1 MTQRH
6 PLSTLIDFLRDTSSR
21 TGRTTSSR
29 PTPTEP
35 TSNSATVNSAPGPK
49 NPFTNEPYQDAIK
62 AATQEIRKARDEWD
76 RAPGYSR
83 LNQDAEPV
91 PDFPC
96 QSEMAQ
102 AAGLPQDH
110 PWTEDQVRREL
121 GLPADTKVIFLQ
133 ADGTEHD
140 DLESLFARVFGGPDQ
155 GPTPP
160 RKSAADTIPGYSEF
174 IDGLASA
181 LGAGPVTGPV
191 TAYDKIGTPEFFGH
205 AGQPVS
211 SLDSLLDEIA
221 QEVERAQDMHAPM
234 HSLHEG
240 YAVLKEE
247 LDELW
252 DEVRMKHPDFE
263 RARKEAIQCAAMAVR
278 LVLDVVEPRIKPRD
292 I

>member
-76 RAPGYSR
+76 RAPGYS
-83 LNQDAEPV
+83 
-91 PDFPC
+91 
-96 QSEMAQ
+96 
-102 AAGLPQDH
+102 
-110 PWTEDQVRREL
+110 
-121 GLPADTKVIFLQ
+121 
-133 ADGTEHD
+133 
-140 DLESLFARVFGGPDQ
+140 
-155 GPTPP
+155 
-160 RKSAADTIPGYSEF
+160 EF

-191 TAYDKIGTPEFFGH
+191 TDADEPAPLE
-205 AGQPVS
+205 
-211 SLDSLLDEIA
+211 SLLEEIA

-278 LVLDVVEPRIKPRD
+278 LVLDVDRVVRGPT
-292 I
+292 

>member
-35 TSNSATVNSAPGPK
+35 TSNSATVNSAPG
-49 NPFTNEPYQDAIK
+49 
-62 AATQEIRKARDEWD
+62 
-76 RAPGYSR
+76 YSR

-102 AAGLPQDH
+102 AARLPEDH

-155 GPTPP
+155 GPTMP
-160 RKSAADTIPGYSEF
+160 REAPREMKSDVFKSAADTISGYAEF

-191 TAYDKIGTPEFFGH
+191 TAYDKLGTPEFFGE

-211 SLDSLLDEIA
+211 PLESLLEEIA

-278 LVLDVVEPRIKPRD
+278 LVLDVVEPKIKPRD

>member
-62 AATQEIRKARDEWD
+62 AATEEIRKARDEWD

-102 AAGLPQDH
+102 AARLPQDH

-140 DLESLFARVFGGPDQ
+140 DLESLFARVFGGPNQ
-155 GPTPP
+155 GPTMPP
-160 RKSAADTIPGYSEF
+160 RG
-174 IDGLASA
+174 
-181 LGAGPVTGPV
+181 
-191 TAYDKIGTPEFFGH
+191 
-205 AGQPVS
+205 
-211 SLDSLLDEIA
+211 
-221 QEVERAQDMHAPM
+221 R
-234 HSLHEG
+234 
-240 YAVLKEE
+240 
-247 LDELW
+247 
-252 DEVRMKHPDFE
+252 
-263 RARKEAIQCAAMAVR
+263 
-278 LVLDVVEPRIKPRD
+278 
-292 I
+292 